1 MTYILAVDQSTQST
15 KVMIFNRDAGL
26 IDSASKAHDQIFPT
40 PGWVEH
46 DADQIYANLLTAM
59 SELKAKNTAAFAQA
73 ACLSV
78 TNQRETIVVFEKGSG
93 KPLSNAIV
101 WQDRRGEAFCA
112 ELRGGADEKIVEK
125 KTGLRVD
132 TCFP

>member
-1 MTYILAVDQSTQST
+1 MTYILAIDQSTQST
-15 KVMIFNRDAGL
+15 KVMIFNHSAEL
-26 IDSASKAHDQIFPT
+26 IDSASKAHEQIFPS

-46 DADQIYANLLTAM
+46 DAEQIYANLLTAM
-59 SELKAKNTAAFAQA
+59 SELKARNPAAFAQA

-101 WQDRRGEAFCA
+101 WLDRRGEPFCA
-112 ELRGGADEKIVEK
+112 ELRGGADERTVEK
-125 KTGLRVD
+125 LSLIHI
-132 TCFP
+132 

>member
-46 DADQIYANLLTAM
+46 DADQIYENLLTAM

-78 TNQRETIVVFEKGSG
+78 TNQRETIVVFEKGNG

-112 ELRGGADEKIVEK
+112 ELRGGADEKIMIEI
-125 KTGLRVD
+125 GRASCRERV
-132 TCFP
+132 